1 MSNITAAIQGFRIT
15 YDVSTKCT
23 VVESILTQTF
33 TSVTALNVFIKSQAD
48 RLDVNPVTIKLWCS
62 KYADIFLIGKQ
73 LPAGV
78 MSFVADPLNQSAITK
93 VRPQLESIRNSLST
107 LKAKYHAPQPRT
119 SQEILEELV
128 ATFGK

>member
-1 MSNITAAIQGFRIT
+1 MKPTAAISGSTIR
-15 YDVSTKCT
+15 YDVKTKCT

-33 TSVTALNVFIKSQAD
+33 ADKEALNAFINTQALK
-48 RLDVNPVTIKLWCS
+48 LDVNPVTIKLWCS

-78 MSFVADPLNQSAITK
+78 MSFVVDPLDQAAITK
-93 VRPQLESIRNSLST
+93 VRPQLEVIRNSLST
-107 LKAKYHAPQPRT
+107 LKAKYHVPQPRT
-119 SQEILEELV
+119 SQEILEELI

>member
-1 MSNITAAIQGFRIT
+1 MKPNAAITGMHIRM
-15 YDVSTKCT
+15 DVPTKCR

-33 TSVTALNVFIKSQAD
+33 ADKEALNAFINTQALK
-48 RLDVNPVTIKLWCS
+48 LDVNPVTIKLWCS
-62 KYADIFLIGKQ
+62 KYANIFLIGKQ

-78 MSFVADPLNQSAITK
+78 MSFVVDPLDQSAITT

-107 LKAKYHAPQPRT
+107 LKAKYHIPQPKT
-119 SQEILEELV
+119 SQEILEELI

>member
-1 MSNITAAIQGFRIT
+1 MKPTAAITGMHIRM
-15 YDVSTKCT
+15 DVPTKCR

-33 TSVTALNVFIKSQAD
+33 ADKEALNTFINTQALK
-48 RLDVNPVTIKLWCS
+48 LDVNPVTIKLWCS

-73 LPAGV
+73 LPVGV
-78 MSFVADPLNQSAITK
+78 MSFVADPLDQAAITK

-107 LKAKYHAPQPRT
+107 LKAKYHVPQPKT
-119 SQEILEELV
+119 SQEILEELI